1 MRFRDARLFRERG
14 IHFRRITLMLEKIFA
29 LKAHGT
35 NVRTEIVAGCTT
47 FLTMSAILF
56 VNPDILS
63 QAGMDRDAVF
73 VATCLASAIGS
84 LLMGLLAN
92 YPIGQAPG
100 MGINAVFTFGLVK
113 GMGLPWETALGAVFL
128 SGLLFVLVSVLRIR
142 EWFVNAIP
150 TGLKHAITAGVGLFL
165 ALLALHAAGIVVA
178 SPDTLVTLGQVKS
191 APALL
196 AMGGFVL
203 MAALDHRG
211 VPGAILIGILT
222 VTALS
227 VALGLS
233 SFTGVFSIPP
243 TLAPT
248 LFKADIDAA
257 LNPAVLGV
265 VLSFFLMSLFETSGT
280 LIAIAQRG
288 GFLDAQGRLPRL
300 ERALLAD
307 STTISM
313 GALLGTSS
321 TTSYLESATGISAG
335 GRTGLTTVVIALLFL
350 ASLIFAPLAMMAP
363 AYATAPA
370 LLYVAILMLRS
381 LAELDWEDL
390 TESAP
395 AVCCVTIMAFTFSIA
410 DGIAFGVISHVLLKL
425 LGGQADRIGWP
436 MWVVAGLFLV
446 RYGWL

>member
-1 MRFRDARLFRERG
+1 
-14 IHFRRITLMLEKIFA
+14 MLEKLFA
-29 LKAHGT
+29 LHAHGT
-35 NVRTEIVAGCTT
+35 TVRTEILAGCTT

-56 VNPDILS
+56 VNPDILG

-128 SGLLFVLVSVLRIR
+128 SGLLFVLVSLLRVR

-150 TGLKHAITAGVGLFL
+150 TSLKHAITAGVGLFL
-165 ALLALHAAGIVVA
+165 ALLALHAAGIVAA
-178 SPDTLVTLGQVKS
+178 SPDTLVTLGNVKS
-191 APALL
+191 PPALL
-196 AMGGFVL
+196 AMGGFLL
-203 MAALDHRG
+203 MATLDRRG
-211 VPGAILIGILT
+211 APGAILIGMLA

-227 VALGLS
+227 VILGLS
-233 SFTGVFSIPP
+233 SFTGVFSPP
-243 TLAPT
+243 PSLAPT
-248 LFKADIDAA
+248 LFEADIRAA
-257 LNPAVLGV
+257 LDPAVLGV

-280 LIAIAQRG
+280 LIAIAERG

-307 STTISM
+307 STAISA

-321 TTSYLESATGISAG
+321 TTSYLESTAGISAG
-335 GRTGLTTVVIALLFL
+335 GRTGLTAVVIALLFL
-350 ASLIFAPLAMMAP
+350 ASLVLAPLAAMVP

-370 LLYVAILMLRS
+370 VLYVAILMLRS
-381 LAELDWEDL
+381 LAELDWNDL

-395 AVCCVTIMAFTFSIA
+395 AVCCVTVMAFTFSIA

-425 LGGQADRIGWP
+425 LAGQRDRIGLP
-436 MWVVAGLFLV
+436 MAVVAGLFLA
-446 RYGWL
+446 RYLWL

>member
-1 MRFRDARLFRERG
+1 
-14 IHFRRITLMLEKIFA
+14 MLEQLFA
-29 LKAHGT
+29 LQACGT
-35 NVRTEIVAGCTT
+35 TARTEILAGLTT

-56 VNPDILS
+56 VNPDILG

-128 SGLLFVLVSVLRIR
+128 SGLLFVLVSLLRIR

-150 TGLKHAITAGVGLFL
+150 ASLKHAITAGVGLFL
-165 ALLALHAAGIVVA
+165 ALLALHAAGIVA
-178 SPDTLVTLGQVKS
+178 PSPDTLVTLGDIK
-191 APALL
+191 APPALL
-196 AMGGFVL
+196 AMGGFLLMIVL
-203 MAALDHRG
+203 DRRG
-211 VPGAILIGILT
+211 VPGAILLGILT
-222 VTALS
+222 VTAAS

-233 SFTGVFSIPP
+233 PFTGVFSSPP
-243 TLAPT
+243 SLMPT
-248 LFKADIDAA
+248 LFEADVRAA
-257 LNPAVLGV
+257 LDPAVLGV

-288 GFLDAQGRLPRL
+288 GFLDAHGRLPRL

-307 STTISM
+307 STAISV

-321 TTSYLESATGISAG
+321 TTSYLESMTGISAG
-335 GRTGLTTVVIALLFL
+335 GRTGLTAVVIAGLFL
-350 ASLIFAPLAMMAP
+350 ASLAFAPLAAMVP

-381 LAELDWEDL
+381 LAELDWNDL
-390 TESAP
+390 AEAAP
-395 AVCCVTIMAFTFSIA
+395 AVCCVTVMAFTFSIA
-410 DGIAFGVISHVLLKL
+410 DGIAFGVIGHVALKL
-425 LGGQADRIGWP
+425 LTGQRDRIGLP
-436 MWVVAGLFLV
+436 MAVVAGLFLA
-446 RYGWL
+446 RYLWL

>member
-1 MRFRDARLFRERG
+1 
-14 IHFRRITLMLEKIFA
+14 MLKPLFA
-29 LKAHGT
+29 LTAHGT
-35 NVRTEIVAGCTT
+35 TIRTEILAGCTT

-56 VNPDILS
+56 VNPDILG

-73 VATCLASAIGS
+73 VATCLASALGS

-128 SGLLFVLVSVLRIR
+128 SGLLFVLVSLLRIR

-150 TGLKHAITAGVGLFL
+150 SGLKHAITAGVGLFL
-165 ALLALHAAGIVVA
+165 ALLGLHAAGIVTA
-178 SPDTLVTLGQVKS
+178 SPDTLVTLGNLK
-191 APALL
+191 APPALL
-196 AMGGFVL
+196 AIGGFLL
-203 MAALDHRG
+203 MVTLDRRG

-222 VTALS
+222 VTMLS

-233 SFTGVFSIPP
+233 SFTGVFSVPP
-243 TLAPT
+243 SLTPT
-248 LFKADIDAA
+248 LFKADVRAA
-257 LNPAVLGV
+257 LDPAVLGV

-288 GFLDAQGRLPRL
+288 GFLDAQGHLPRL
-300 ERALLAD
+300 DRALLAD
-307 STTISM
+307 STAISA

-321 TTSYLESATGISAG
+321 TTSYLESTAGIAAG
-335 GRTGLTTVVIALLFL
+335 GRTGLTAVVIALLFL
-350 ASLIFAPLAMMAP
+350 ASLALAPLAMMTP

-370 LLYVAILMLRS
+370 LLYVAILMLRG
-381 LAELDWEDL
+381 LTELNWDDL

-395 AVCCVTIMAFTFSIA
+395 AVCCVTVMAFTFSIA
-410 DGIAFGVISHVLLKL
+410 DGIAFGVIGHVLLKFL
-425 LGGQADRIGWP
+425 TGQRDQISLP
-436 MWVVAGLFLV
+436 MTVVAGLFLM
-446 RYGWL
+446 RYAWLS

>member
-1 MRFRDARLFRERG
+1 
-14 IHFRRITLMLEKIFA
+14 MLEKFFA
-29 LKAHGT
+29 LKARGT
-35 NVRTEIVAGCTT
+35 TARTEILAGCTT

-56 VNPDILS
+56 VNPDILG

-128 SGLLFVLVSVLRIR
+128 SGLLFVLVSLLRIR

-150 TGLKHAITAGVGLFL
+150 ASLKHAITAGVGLFL
-165 ALLALHAAGIVVA
+165 ALLALRAAGIVAA
-178 SPDTLVTLGQVKS
+178 SPDTLVTLGNVK
-191 APALL
+191 ALPALL
-196 AMGGFVL
+196 AMGGFLLMIVL
-203 MAALDHRG
+203 DQRG
-211 VPGAILIGILT
+211 VPGAILLGILA
-222 VTALS
+222 VTAAS

-233 SFTGVFSIPP
+233 SFTGVFSAPPSLTP
-243 TLAPT
+243 TL
-248 LFKADIDAA
+248 LEADIRAA
-257 LNPAVLGV
+257 LDPAVSGV

-307 STTISM
+307 STAISV

-321 TTSYLESATGISAG
+321 TTSYLESTTGISAG
-335 GRTGLTTVVIALLFL
+335 GRTGLTAVVVAGLFL
-350 ASLIFAPLAMMAP
+350 ASLVLAPLAAMVP

-370 LLYVAILMLRS
+370 LLYVAILMLRG
-381 LAELDWEDL
+381 LAELDWNDL
-390 TESAP
+390 TEAAP
-395 AVCCVTIMAFTFSIA
+395 AVCCVTVMALTFSIA
-410 DGIAFGVISHVLLKL
+410 DGIAFGAICYVALKL
-425 LGGQADRIGWP
+425 LTGQHDRIGLP
-436 MWVVAGLFLV
+436 MGVVAGLFLA
-446 RYGWL
+446 RYLWL

>member
-1 MRFRDARLFRERG
+1 
-14 IHFRRITLMLEKIFA
+14 MLENLFT
-29 LKAHGT
+29 LKACGT
-35 NVRTEIVAGCTT
+35 TARTEILAGCTT

-128 SGLLFVLVSVLRIR
+128 SGLLFVLVSLLRVR

-150 TGLKHAITAGVGLFL
+150 ASLKHAITAGVGLFL
-165 ALLALHAAGIVVA
+165 ALLALHAAGIVAA
-178 SPDTLVTLGQVKS
+178 SPDTLVTLGQIK
-191 APALL
+191 APPALL
-196 AMGGFVL
+196 AMGGFLLMIVL
-203 MAALDHRG
+203 DRRG
-211 VPGAILIGILT
+211 VPGAILLGILA

-233 SFTGVFSIPP
+233 PFTGVFSAPP
-243 TLAPT
+243 SLMPT
-248 LFKADIDAA
+248 LFEADVRAA
-257 LNPAVLGV
+257 LDPAVLGV

-307 STTISM
+307 STAISV

-321 TTSYLESATGISAG
+321 TTSYLESTTGISAG
-335 GRTGLTTVVIALLFL
+335 GRTGLTAVVIAGLFL
-350 ASLIFAPLAMMAP
+350 ASLACAPLAAMVP

-381 LAELDWEDL
+381 LAELDWNDL
-390 TESAP
+390 TEAAP
-395 AVCCVTIMAFTFSIA
+395 AVCCVTVMAFTFSIA
-410 DGIAFGVISHVLLKL
+410 DGIAFGAICHVALKL
-425 LGGQADRIGWP
+425 LTGQRDRIGLP
-436 MWVVAGLFLV
+436 MAVVAGLFLA
-446 RYGWL
+446 RYLWL

>member
-1 MRFRDARLFRERG
+1 
-14 IHFRRITLMLEKIFA
+14 MLEKFFA
-29 LKAHGT
+29 LKARGT
-35 NVRTEIVAGCTT
+35 TARTEILAGVTT

-56 VNPDILS
+56 VNPDILG
-63 QAGMDRDAVF
+63 QVGMDRDAVF

-113 GMGLPWETALGAVFL
+113 GMGLPWETALGAMFL
-128 SGLLFVLVSVLRIR
+128 SGLLFVLVSLLRVR

-150 TGLKHAITAGVGLFL
+150 ASLKHAITAGVGLFL
-165 ALLALHAAGIVVA
+165 ALLALHAAGIVA
-178 SPDTLVTLGQVKS
+178 PSPDTLVTLGNIKS
-191 APALL
+191 PPALL
-196 AMGGFVL
+196 AMGGFLLMIVL
-203 MAALDHRG
+203 DQRG
-211 VPGAILIGILT
+211 VPGAILLGILA
-222 VTALS
+222 VTAAS

-233 SFTGVFSIPP
+233 PFTGVFSAPP
-243 TLAPT
+243 SLAPT
-248 LFKADIDAA
+248 LFKADVRAA
-257 LNPAVLGV
+257 LDPAVLGV

-300 ERALLAD
+300 DRALLAD
-307 STTISM
+307 STAISV

-321 TTSYLESATGISAG
+321 TTSYLESTTGISAG
-335 GRTGLTTVVIALLFL
+335 GRTGFTAVVIALLFL
-350 ASLIFAPLAMMAP
+350 ASLAFAPLALMVP
-363 AYATAPA
+363 TYATAPA

-381 LAELDWEDL
+381 LAELDWNDL

-395 AVCCVTIMAFTFSIA
+395 AVCCVTVMAFTFSIA

-425 LGGQADRIGWP
+425 LTGQYNRIGLP
-436 MWVVAGLFLV
+436 MGVVAGLFLA
-446 RYGWL
+446 RYLWL

>member
-1 MRFRDARLFRERG
+1 
-14 IHFRRITLMLEKIFA
+14 MLEKFFA
-29 LKAHGT
+29 LKARGT
-35 NVRTEIVAGCTT
+35 TARTEILAGVTT

-56 VNPDILS
+56 VNPDILG

-128 SGLLFVLVSVLRIR
+128 SGLLFVLVSLLRVR

-150 TGLKHAITAGVGLFL
+150 ASLKHAITAGVGLFL
-165 ALLALHAAGIVVA
+165 ALLALHAAGIVA
-178 SPDTLVTLGQVKS
+178 PSPDTLVTLGNIKS
-191 APALL
+191 PPALL
-196 AMGGFVL
+196 AMGGFLLMVVL
-203 MAALDHRG
+203 DRRG
-211 VPGAILIGILT
+211 VPGAILLGILA
-222 VTALS
+222 VTAGS

-233 SFTGVFSIPP
+233 SFKGVFSAPP
-243 TLAPT
+243 SLMPT
-248 LFKADIDAA
+248 LFKADVRAA
-257 LNPAVLGV
+257 LDPAVLGV

-288 GFLDAQGRLPRL
+288 GFLDDRGRLPRL

-307 STTISM
+307 STAIGV

-321 TTSYLESATGISAG
+321 TTSYLESTTGISAG
-335 GRTGLTTVVIALLFL
+335 GRTGLTAAVIALLFL
-350 ASLIFAPLAMMAP
+350 ASLVFAPLAAMVP
-363 AYATAPA
+363 SYATAPA

-381 LAELDWEDL
+381 LAELDWNDL
-390 TESAP
+390 AETAP
-395 AVCCVTIMAFTFSIA
+395 AVCCVTVMAFTFSIA
-410 DGIAFGVISHVLLKL
+410 DGIAFGAICHVALKL
-425 LGGQADRIGWP
+425 LSGQHGRIGLP
-436 MWVVAGLFLV
+436 MGVVAGLFLA
-446 RYGWL
+446 RYLWL

>member
-1 MRFRDARLFRERG
+1 
-14 IHFRRITLMLEKIFA
+14 MLEQLFA
-29 LKAHGT
+29 LKACGT
-35 NVRTEIVAGCTT
+35 TARTEILAGVTT

-56 VNPDILS
+56 VNPDILG

-128 SGLLFVLVSVLRIR
+128 SGLLFVLVSLLRVR

-150 TGLKHAITAGVGLFL
+150 ASLKHAITAGVGLFL
-165 ALLALHAAGIVVA
+165 ALLALRAAGIVAA
-178 SPDTLVTLGQVKS
+178 SPDTLVMLGDVK
-191 APALL
+191 APPALL
-196 AMGGFVL
+196 AMGGFLLMIVL
-203 MAALDHRG
+203 DQRG
-211 VPGAILIGILT
+211 VPGAILLGILAI
-222 VTALS
+222 TAAS

-233 SFTGVFSIPP
+233 PFTGVFSAPP
-243 TLAPT
+243 SLAPT
-248 LFKADIDAA
+248 VFKADIRAA
-257 LNPAVLGV
+257 LDPAVLGV

-307 STTISM
+307 STAIGV

-321 TTSYLESATGISAG
+321 TTSYLESMTGISAG
-335 GRTGLTTVVIALLFL
+335 GRTGLTAVVIAGLFL
-350 ASLIFAPLAMMAP
+350 ASLAFAPLAAMVP

-381 LAELDWEDL
+381 LAELDWNDL

-395 AVCCVTIMAFTFSIA
+395 AVCCVTVMAFTFSIA
-410 DGIAFGVISHVLLKL
+410 DGIAFGAICHLLLKL
-425 LGGQADRIGWP
+425 LTGQRDRIGLP
-436 MWVVAGLFLV
+436 MGVVAGLFLA
-446 RYGWL
+446 RYLWL

>member
-1 MRFRDARLFRERG
+1 
-14 IHFRRITLMLEKIFA
+14 MLEQLFA
-29 LKAHGT
+29 LQARGT
-35 NVRTEIVAGCTT
+35 TTRTEILAGCTT

-56 VNPDILS
+56 VNPDILG

-128 SGLLFVLVSVLRIR
+128 SGLLFVLVSLLRVR

-150 TGLKHAITAGVGLFL
+150 AGLKHAITAGVGLFL
-165 ALLALHAAGIVVA
+165 ALLALHAAGIVA
-178 SPDTLVTLGQVKS
+178 SSPDTLVTLGDLKS
-191 APALL
+191 PPALL
-196 AMGGFVL
+196 AMGGFLL
-203 MAALDHRG
+203 MAVLDYRG
-211 VPGAILIGILT
+211 VPGAILLGILA
-222 VTALS
+222 VTTGS
-227 VALGLS
+227 VVLGLS
-233 SFTGVFSIPP
+233 SFTGVFSVPP
-243 TLAPT
+243 ALTPT
-248 LFKADIDAA
+248 LFKADLRAA
-257 LNPAVLGV
+257 LDPTVLGV

-307 STTISM
+307 STAISV

-321 TTSYLESATGISAG
+321 TTSYLESTTGISAG
-335 GRTGLTTVVIALLFL
+335 GRTGLTAVVIALLFL
-350 ASLIFAPLAMMAP
+350 ASLVFAPLAAMVP
-363 AYATAPA
+363 TYATAPA

-381 LAELDWEDL
+381 LAELDWNDL
-390 TESAP
+390 TETAP
-395 AVCCVTIMAFTFSIA
+395 AVCCVTVMAFTFSIA
-410 DGIAFGVISHVLLKL
+410 DGIAFGAICHVALKL
-425 LGGQADRIGWP
+425 LTGQPDRIGLP
-436 MWVVAGLFLV
+436 MGVVAGLFLA
-446 RYGWL
+446 RYLWL

>member
-1 MRFRDARLFRERG
+1 
-14 IHFRRITLMLEKIFA
+14 MLEPFFA
-29 LKAHGT
+29 LQARGAT
-35 NVRTEIVAGCTT
+35 ARTEILAGCTT

-56 VNPDILS
+56 VNPDLLG

-73 VATCLASAIGS
+73 VATALASALGS

-128 SGLLFVLVSVLRIR
+128 SGLLFVLVSLLRIR

-165 ALLALHAAGIVVA
+165 ALLALRAAGIVAA
-178 SPDTLVTLGQVKS
+178 SPDTLVTLGNVKAS
-191 APALL
+191 PALL
-196 AMGGFVL
+196 AMGGFLL
-203 MAALDHRG
+203 MATLDRRG
-211 VPGAILIGILT
+211 VPGAILIGILA
-222 VTALS
+222 VTAAS

-233 SFTGVFSIPP
+233 PFTGVFSAPP
-243 TLAPT
+243 SLAPT
-248 LFKADIDAA
+248 LFKADIRAA
-257 LNPAVLGV
+257 LDPAVLGV

-307 STTISM
+307 STAISA

-321 TTSYLESATGISAG
+321 TTSYLESTAGIAAG
-335 GRTGLTTVVIALLFL
+335 GRTGLTAVVIALLFL
-350 ASLIFAPLAMMAP
+350 ASLVFAPLAAMVP
-363 AYATAPA
+363 PHATAPA
-370 LLYVAILMLRS
+370 LLYVAILMLRG
-381 LAELDWEDL
+381 LTELNWDDL

-395 AVCCVTIMAFTFSIA
+395 AVCCVTVMAFTFSIA
-410 DGIAFGVISHVLLKL
+410 DGIAFGVISHVLLQL
-425 LGGQADRIGWP
+425 LTGQRERIGSP
-436 MWVVAGLFLV
+436 MAVVAGLFLA
-446 RYGWL
+446 RYLWL

>member
-1 MRFRDARLFRERG
+1 
-14 IHFRRITLMLEKIFA
+14 MLEKFFA
-29 LKAHGT
+29 LKARGT
-35 NVRTEIVAGCTT
+35 TARTEILAGVTT

-56 VNPDILS
+56 VNPDILG

-128 SGLLFVLVSVLRIR
+128 SGLLFVLVSLLRVR

-150 TGLKHAITAGVGLFL
+150 ASLKHAITAGVGLFL
-165 ALLALHAAGIVVA
+165 ALLALHAAGIVA
-178 SPDTLVTLGQVKS
+178 PSPDTLVTLGNIKS
-191 APALL
+191 PPALL
-196 AMGGFVL
+196 AMGGFLLMVVL
-203 MAALDHRG
+203 DRRG
-211 VPGAILIGILT
+211 VPGAILLGILAVT
-222 VTALS
+222 VGS

-233 SFTGVFSIPP
+233 SFKGVFSAPP
-243 TLAPT
+243 SLMPT
-248 LFKADIDAA
+248 LFKADVRAA
-257 LNPAVLGV
+257 LDPAVLGV

-288 GFLDAQGRLPRL
+288 GFLDDRGRLPRL

-307 STTISM
+307 STAIGV

-321 TTSYLESATGISAG
+321 TTSYLESTTGISAG
-335 GRTGLTTVVIALLFL
+335 GRTGLTAAVIALLFL
-350 ASLIFAPLAMMAP
+350 ASLVFAPLAAMVP
-363 AYATAPA
+363 SYATAPA

-381 LAELDWEDL
+381 LAELDWNDL
-390 TESAP
+390 AETAP
-395 AVCCVTIMAFTFSIA
+395 AVCCVTVMAFTFSIA
-410 DGIAFGVISHVLLKL
+410 DGIAFGVIGHVALKL
-425 LGGQADRIGWP
+425 LSGQHDRIGLP
-436 MWVVAGLFLV
+436 MGVVAGLFLA
-446 RYGWL
+446 RYLWL

>member
-1 MRFRDARLFRERG
+1 
-14 IHFRRITLMLEKIFA
+14 MLEQLFG
-29 LKAHGT
+29 LKACGT
-35 NVRTEIVAGCTT
+35 TARTEILAGLTT

-56 VNPDILS
+56 INPDILG

-128 SGLLFVLVSVLRIR
+128 SGLLFVLVSLLRIR

-150 TGLKHAITAGVGLFL
+150 ASLKHAITAGVGLFL
-165 ALLALHAAGIVVA
+165 ALLALHAAGIVAA
-178 SPDTLVTLGQVKS
+178 SPDTLVTLGSVK
-191 APALL
+191 APPALL
-196 AMGGFVL
+196 AMGGFLLMVVL
-203 MAALDHRG
+203 DQRG
-211 VPGAILIGILT
+211 VPGAILIGILAVT
-222 VTALS
+222 VLA

-233 SFTGVFSIPP
+233 PFTGVFSAPP
-243 TLAPT
+243 SLAPT
-248 LFKADIDAA
+248 LLKADVRAA
-257 LNPAVLGV
+257 LDPAVLGV

-300 ERALLAD
+300 DRALLAD
-307 STTISM
+307 STAISA

-321 TTSYLESATGISAG
+321 TTSYLESTTGISAG
-335 GRTGLTTVVIALLFL
+335 GRTGLTAVVIALLFL
-350 ASLIFAPLAMMAP
+350 VSLAFAPLALMVP
-363 AYATAPA
+363 TYATAPA

-381 LAELDWEDL
+381 LAELDWNDL

-395 AVCCVTIMAFTFSIA
+395 AVCCVTVMAFTFSIA

-425 LGGQADRIGWP
+425 LTGQHDRIGMP
-436 MWVVAGLFLV
+436 MAVVAGLFLA
-446 RYGWL
+446 RYLWL

>member
-1 MRFRDARLFRERG
+1 
-14 IHFRRITLMLEKIFA
+14 MLEQLFG
-29 LKAHGT
+29 LKACGT
-35 NVRTEIVAGCTT
+35 TARTEILAGLTT

-56 VNPDILS
+56 INPDILG

-128 SGLLFVLVSVLRIR
+128 SGLLFVLVSLLRIR

-150 TGLKHAITAGVGLFL
+150 ASLKHAITAGVGLFL
-165 ALLALHAAGIVVA
+165 ALLALHAAGIVAA
-178 SPDTLVTLGQVKS
+178 SPDTLVTLGSVK
-191 APALL
+191 APPALL
-196 AMGGFVL
+196 AMGGFLLMVVL
-203 MAALDHRG
+203 DQRG
-211 VPGAILIGILT
+211 VPGAILIGILAVT
-222 VTALS
+222 VLA

-233 SFTGVFSIPP
+233 PFTGVFSAPP
-243 TLAPT
+243 SLAPT
-248 LFKADIDAA
+248 LLKADVRAA
-257 LNPAVLGV
+257 LDPAVLGV

-300 ERALLAD
+300 DRALLAD
-307 STTISM
+307 STAISA

-321 TTSYLESATGISAG
+321 TTSYLESTTGISAG
-335 GRTGLTTVVIALLFL
+335 GRTGLTAVVIALLFL
-350 ASLIFAPLAMMAP
+350 ASLAFAPLALMVP
-363 AYATAPA
+363 TYATAPA

-381 LAELDWEDL
+381 LAELDWNDL

-395 AVCCVTIMAFTFSIA
+395 AVCCVTVMAFTFSIA

-425 LGGQADRIGWP
+425 LTGQHDRIGMP
-436 MWVVAGLFLV
+436 MAVVAGLFLA
-446 RYGWL
+446 RYLWL

>member
-1 MRFRDARLFRERG
+1 
-14 IHFRRITLMLEKIFA
+14 MLEKFFA
-29 LKAHGT
+29 LKARGT
-35 NVRTEIVAGCTT
+35 TARTEILAGVTT

-56 VNPDILS
+56 VNPDILG

-128 SGLLFVLVSVLRIR
+128 SGLLFVLVSLLRVR

-150 TGLKHAITAGVGLFL
+150 ASLKHAITAGVGLFL
-165 ALLALHAAGIVVA
+165 ALLALHAAGIVA
-178 SPDTLVTLGQVKS
+178 PSPDTLVTLGNIKS
-191 APALL
+191 PPALL
-196 AMGGFVL
+196 AMGGFLLMVVL
-203 MAALDHRG
+203 DRRG
-211 VPGAILIGILT
+211 VPGAILLGILA
-222 VTALS
+222 VTAGS

-233 SFTGVFSIPP
+233 SFKGVFSPP
-243 TLAPT
+243 PSLMPT
-248 LFKADIDAA
+248 LFKADVRAA
-257 LNPAVLGV
+257 LDPAVLGV

-288 GFLDAQGRLPRL
+288 GFLDDRGRLPRL

-307 STTISM
+307 STAISV

-321 TTSYLESATGISAG
+321 TTSYLESTTGISAG
-335 GRTGLTTVVIALLFL
+335 GRTGLTAAVIALLFL
-350 ASLIFAPLAMMAP
+350 ASLVFAPLAAMVP
-363 AYATAPA
+363 SYATAPA

-381 LAELDWEDL
+381 LAELDWNDL
-390 TESAP
+390 AETAP
-395 AVCCVTIMAFTFSIA
+395 AVCCVTVMAFTFSIA
-410 DGIAFGVISHVLLKL
+410 DGIAFGAICHVALKL
-425 LGGQADRIGWP
+425 LSGQHGRIGLP
-436 MWVVAGLFLV
+436 MGVVAGLFLA
-446 RYGWL
+446 RYLWL

>member
-1 MRFRDARLFRERG
+1 
-14 IHFRRITLMLEKIFA
+14 MLEQLFG
-29 LKAHGT
+29 LKACGT
-35 NVRTEIVAGCTT
+35 TARTEILAGLTT

-56 VNPDILS
+56 INPDILG

-128 SGLLFVLVSVLRIR
+128 SGLLFVLVSLLRVR

-150 TGLKHAITAGVGLFL
+150 ASLKHAITAGVGLFL
-165 ALLALHAAGIVVA
+165 ALLALHAAGIVAA
-178 SPDTLVTLGQVKS
+178 SPDTLVTLGSVK
-191 APALL
+191 APPALL
-196 AMGGFVL
+196 AMGGFLLMVVL
-203 MAALDHRG
+203 DQRG
-211 VPGAILIGILT
+211 VPGAILIGILAVT
-222 VTALS
+222 VLA

-233 SFTGVFSIPP
+233 PFTGVFSAPP
-243 TLAPT
+243 SLAPT
-248 LFKADIDAA
+248 LFKADVRAA
-257 LNPAVLGV
+257 LDPAVLGV

-300 ERALLAD
+300 DRALLAD
-307 STTISM
+307 STAISA

-321 TTSYLESATGISAG
+321 TTSYLESTTGISAG
-335 GRTGLTTVVIALLFL
+335 GRTGLTAVVIALLFL
-350 ASLIFAPLAMMAP
+350 ASLAFAPLALMVP
-363 AYATAPA
+363 TYATAPA

-381 LAELDWEDL
+381 LAELDWNDL

-395 AVCCVTIMAFTFSIA
+395 AVCCVTVMAFTFSIA

-425 LGGQADRIGWP
+425 LTGQHDRIGMP
-436 MWVVAGLFLV
+436 MAVVAGLFLA
-446 RYGWL
+446 RYLWL

>member
-1 MRFRDARLFRERG
+1 
-14 IHFRRITLMLEKIFA
+14 MLEQLFG
-29 LKAHGT
+29 LKACGT
-35 NVRTEIVAGCTT
+35 TARTEILAGLTT

-56 VNPDILS
+56 INPDILG

-128 SGLLFVLVSVLRIR
+128 SGLLFVLVSLLRVR

-150 TGLKHAITAGVGLFL
+150 ASLKHAITAGVGLFL
-165 ALLALHAAGIVVA
+165 ALLALHAAGIVAA
-178 SPDTLVTLGQVKS
+178 SPDTLVTLGSVK
-191 APALL
+191 APPALL
-196 AMGGFVL
+196 AMGGFLLMVVL
-203 MAALDHRG
+203 DQRG
-211 VPGAILIGILT
+211 VPGAILIGILAVT
-222 VTALS
+222 VLA

-233 SFTGVFSIPP
+233 PFTGVFSAPP
-243 TLAPT
+243 SLAPT
-248 LFKADIDAA
+248 LLKADVRAA
-257 LNPAVLGV
+257 LDPAVLGV

-300 ERALLAD
+300 DRALLAD
-307 STTISM
+307 STAISA

-321 TTSYLESATGISAG
+321 TTSYLESTTGISAG
-335 GRTGLTTVVIALLFL
+335 GRTGLTAVVIALLFL
-350 ASLIFAPLAMMAP
+350 ASLAFAPLALMVP
-363 AYATAPA
+363 TYATAPA

-381 LAELDWEDL
+381 LAELDWNDL

-395 AVCCVTIMAFTFSIA
+395 AVCCVTVMAFTFSIA

-425 LGGQADRIGWP
+425 LTGQHDRIGMP
-436 MWVVAGLFLV
+436 MAVVAGLFLA
-446 RYGWL
+446 RYLWL

>member
-1 MRFRDARLFRERG
+1 
-14 IHFRRITLMLEKIFA
+14 MLEQLFA
-29 LKAHGT
+29 LQACGT
-35 NVRTEIVAGCTT
+35 TVRTEILAGVTT

-56 VNPDILS
+56 VNPDILG

-128 SGLLFVLVSVLRIR
+128 SGLLFVLVSLLRIR

-150 TGLKHAITAGVGLFL
+150 ASLKHAITAGVGLFL
-165 ALLALHAAGIVVA
+165 ALLALHAAGIVA
-178 SPDTLVTLGQVKS
+178 PSPDTLVTLGDIK
-191 APALL
+191 APPALL
-196 AMGGFVL
+196 AMGGFLLMIVL
-203 MAALDHRG
+203 ARRG
-211 VPGAILIGILT
+211 APGAILLGILA
-222 VTALS
+222 VTGLS

-233 SFTGVFSIPP
+233 PFTGVLSAPP
-243 TLAPT
+243 SLIPT
-248 LFKADIDAA
+248 LFKADIRAA
-257 LNPAVLGV
+257 LDPAVLGV

-307 STTISM
+307 STAISV

-321 TTSYLESATGISAG
+321 TTSYLESMTGISAG
-335 GRTGLTTVVIALLFL
+335 GRTGLTAVVIAGLFL
-350 ASLIFAPLAMMAP
+350 ASLAFAPLAAMVP

-381 LAELDWEDL
+381 LAELDWNDL

-395 AVCCVTIMAFTFSIA
+395 AVCCVTVMAFTFSIA
-410 DGIAFGVISHVLLKL
+410 DGIAFGVIGHVALKL
-425 LGGQADRIGWP
+425 LTGQRDRIGLP
-436 MWVVAGLFLV
+436 MAVVAGLFLA
-446 RYGWL
+446 RYLWL

>member
-1 MRFRDARLFRERG
+1 
-14 IHFRRITLMLEKIFA
+14 MLEKFFA

-35 NVRTEIVAGCTT
+35 TARTEILAGVTT

-56 VNPDILS
+56 VNLDILG

-128 SGLLFVLVSVLRIR
+128 SGLLFVLVSLLRVR

-150 TGLKHAITAGVGLFL
+150 ASLKHAITAGVGLFL
-165 ALLALHAAGIVVA
+165 ALLALHAAGIVA
-178 SPDTLVTLGQVKS
+178 PSPDTLVTLGNIKS
-191 APALL
+191 PPALL
-196 AMGGFVL
+196 AMGGFLLMVVL
-203 MAALDHRG
+203 DRRG
-211 VPGAILIGILT
+211 VPGSILFGILA
-222 VTALS
+222 VTAGS

-233 SFTGVFSIPP
+233 SFKGVFSAPP
-243 TLAPT
+243 SLMPT
-248 LFKADIDAA
+248 LFKADVRAA
-257 LNPAVLGV
+257 LDPAVLGV

-288 GFLDAQGRLPRL
+288 GFLDDRGRLPRL

-307 STTISM
+307 STAIGV

-321 TTSYLESATGISAG
+321 TTSYLESTTGISAG
-335 GRTGLTTVVIALLFL
+335 GRTGLTAAVIALLFL
-350 ASLIFAPLAMMAP
+350 ASLVFAPLAAMVP
-363 AYATAPA
+363 SYATAPA

-381 LAELDWEDL
+381 LAELDWNDL
-390 TESAP
+390 AETAP
-395 AVCCVTIMAFTFSIA
+395 AVCCVTVMAFTFSIA
-410 DGIAFGVISHVLLKL
+410 DGIAFGAICHVALKL
-425 LGGQADRIGWP
+425 LSGQHGRIGLP
-436 MWVVAGLFLV
+436 MGVVAGLFLA
-446 RYGWL
+446 RYLWL

>member
-1 MRFRDARLFRERG
+1 
-14 IHFRRITLMLEKIFA
+14 MLEKLFA
-29 LKAHGT
+29 LHAHGT
-35 NVRTEIVAGCTT
+35 TVRTEILAGCTT

-56 VNPDILS
+56 VNPDILG

-128 SGLLFVLVSVLRIR
+128 SGLLFVLVSLLRVR

-150 TGLKHAITAGVGLFL
+150 TSLKHAITAGVGLFL
-165 ALLALHAAGIVVA
+165 ALLALHAAGIVAA
-178 SPDTLVTLGQVKS
+178 SPDTLVTLGNVKS
-191 APALL
+191 PPALL
-196 AMGGFVL
+196 AMGGFLL
-203 MAALDHRG
+203 MATLDRRG
-211 VPGAILIGILT
+211 APGAILIGMLA

-227 VALGLS
+227 VILGLS
-233 SFTGVFSIPP
+233 SFTGVFSPP
-243 TLAPT
+243 PSLAPT
-248 LFKADIDAA
+248 LFEADIRAA
-257 LNPAVLGV
+257 LDPAVLGV

-280 LIAIAQRG
+280 LIAIAARG

-307 STTISM
+307 STAISA

-321 TTSYLESATGISAG
+321 TTSYLESTAGISAG
-335 GRTGLTTVVIALLFL
+335 GRTGLTAVVIALLFL
-350 ASLIFAPLAMMAP
+350 ASLVLAPLAAMVP

-370 LLYVAILMLRS
+370 VLYVAILMLRS
-381 LAELDWEDL
+381 LAELDWNDL

-395 AVCCVTIMAFTFSIA
+395 AVCCVTVMAFTFSIA

-425 LGGQADRIGWP
+425 LAGQRDRIGLP
-436 MWVVAGLFLV
+436 MAVVAGLFLA
-446 RYGWL
+446 RYLWL

>member
-1 MRFRDARLFRERG
+1 
-14 IHFRRITLMLEKIFA
+14 MLEQLFG
-29 LKAHGT
+29 LKACGT
-35 NVRTEIVAGCTT
+35 TARTEILAGLTT

-56 VNPDILS
+56 INPDILG

-128 SGLLFVLVSVLRIR
+128 SGLLFVLVSLLRIR

-150 TGLKHAITAGVGLFL
+150 ASLKHAITAGVGLFL
-165 ALLALHAAGIVVA
+165 ALLALHAAGIVAA
-178 SPDTLVTLGQVKS
+178 SPDTLVTLGSVK
-191 APALL
+191 APPALL
-196 AMGGFVL
+196 AMGGFLLMVVL
-203 MAALDHRG
+203 DQRG
-211 VPGAILIGILT
+211 VPGAILIGILAVT
-222 VTALS
+222 VLA

-233 SFTGVFSIPP
+233 PFTGVFSAPP
-243 TLAPT
+243 SLAPT
-248 LFKADIDAA
+248 LFKADVRAA
-257 LNPAVLGV
+257 LDPAVLGV

-300 ERALLAD
+300 DRALLAD
-307 STTISM
+307 STAISA

-321 TTSYLESATGISAG
+321 TTSYLESTTGISAG
-335 GRTGLTTVVIALLFL
+335 GRTGLTAVVIDLLFL
-350 ASLIFAPLAMMAP
+350 ASLAFAPLALMVP
-363 AYATAPA
+363 TYATAPA

-381 LAELDWEDL
+381 LAELDWNDL

-395 AVCCVTIMAFTFSIA
+395 AVCCVTVMAFTFSIA

-425 LGGQADRIGWP
+425 LTGQHDRIGMP
-436 MWVVAGLFLV
+436 MAVVAGLFLA
-446 RYGWL
+446 RYLWL

>member
-1 MRFRDARLFRERG
+1 
-14 IHFRRITLMLEKIFA
+14 MLEQLFA
-29 LKAHGT
+29 LQACGT
-35 NVRTEIVAGCTT
+35 TARTEILAGLTT

-56 VNPDILS
+56 VNPDILG

-128 SGLLFVLVSVLRIR
+128 SGLLFVLVSLLRIR

-150 TGLKHAITAGVGLFL
+150 ASLKHAITAGVGLFL
-165 ALLALHAAGIVVA
+165 ALLALHAAGIVA
-178 SPDTLVTLGQVKS
+178 PSPDTLVTLGDIK
-191 APALL
+191 APPALL
-196 AMGGFVL
+196 AMGGFLLMIVL
-203 MAALDHRG
+203 DRRG
-211 VPGAILIGILT
+211 VPGAILLGILT
-222 VTALS
+222 VTAAS

-233 SFTGVFSIPP
+233 PFTGVFSSPPSLTP
-243 TLAPT
+243 TL
-248 LFKADIDAA
+248 LKADIRAA
-257 LNPAVLGV
+257 LDPAVLGV

-288 GFLDAQGRLPRL
+288 GFLDAHGRLPRL

-307 STTISM
+307 STAISV

-321 TTSYLESATGISAG
+321 TTSYLESMTGISAG
-335 GRTGLTTVVIALLFL
+335 GRTGLTAVVIAGLFL
-350 ASLIFAPLAMMAP
+350 ASLAFAPLAAMVP

-381 LAELDWEDL
+381 LAELDWNDL
-390 TESAP
+390 AEAAP
-395 AVCCVTIMAFTFSIA
+395 AVCCVTVMAFTFSIA
-410 DGIAFGVISHVLLKL
+410 DGIAFGVIGHVALKL
-425 LGGQADRIGWP
+425 LTGQRDRIGLP
-436 MWVVAGLFLV
+436 MAVVAGLFLA
-446 RYGWL
+446 RYLWL

>member
-1 MRFRDARLFRERG
+1 
-14 IHFRRITLMLEKIFA
+14 MLKPLFA
-29 LKAHGT
+29 LTAHGT
-35 NVRTEIVAGCTT
+35 TVRTEILAGCTT

-56 VNPDILS
+56 VNPDILG

-73 VATCLASAIGS
+73 VATCLASALGS

-128 SGLLFVLVSVLRIR
+128 SGLLFVLVSLLRIR

-150 TGLKHAITAGVGLFL
+150 SGLKHAITAGVGLFL
-165 ALLALHAAGIVVA
+165 ALLGLHAAGIVTA
-178 SPDTLVTLGQVKS
+178 SPDTLVTLGNLK
-191 APALL
+191 APPALL
-196 AMGGFVL
+196 AIGGFLL
-203 MAALDHRG
+203 MVTLDRRG

-222 VTALS
+222 VTMLS

-233 SFTGVFSIPP
+233 SFTGVFSVPP
-243 TLAPT
+243 SLTPT
-248 LFKADIDAA
+248 LFKADVRAA
-257 LNPAVLGV
+257 LDPAVLGV

-288 GFLDAQGRLPRL
+288 GFLDTQGHLPRL
-300 ERALLAD
+300 DRALLAD
-307 STTISM
+307 STAISA

-321 TTSYLESATGISAG
+321 TTSYLESTAGIAAG
-335 GRTGLTTVVIALLFL
+335 GRTGLTAVVIALLFL
-350 ASLIFAPLAMMAP
+350 SSLVLAPLATMAP

-370 LLYVAILMLRS
+370 LLYVAILMLRG
-381 LAELDWEDL
+381 LTELNWDDL

-395 AVCCVTIMAFTFSIA
+395 AVCCVTVMAFTFSIA
-410 DGIAFGVISHVLLKL
+410 DGIAFGVIGHVLLKFL
-425 LGGQADRIGWP
+425 TGQRDQIGLP
-436 MWVVAGLFLV
+436 MTVVAGLFLM
-446 RYGWL
+446 RYAWLS

>member
-1 MRFRDARLFRERG
+1 
-14 IHFRRITLMLEKIFA
+14 MLEHLFG
-29 LKAHGT
+29 LKACGT
-35 NVRTEIVAGCTT
+35 TARTEILAGLTT

-56 VNPDILS
+56 INPDILG

-128 SGLLFVLVSVLRIR
+128 SGLLFVLVSLLRVR

-150 TGLKHAITAGVGLFL
+150 ASLKHAITAGVGLFL
-165 ALLALHAAGIVVA
+165 ALLALHAAGIVAA
-178 SPDTLVTLGQVKS
+178 SPDTLVTLGSVK
-191 APALL
+191 APPALL
-196 AMGGFVL
+196 AMGGFLLMVVL
-203 MAALDHRG
+203 DQRG
-211 VPGAILIGILT
+211 VPGAILIGILA
-222 VTALS
+222 VTAAS

-233 SFTGVFSIPP
+233 PFTGVFSTPP
-243 TLAPT
+243 SLAPT
-248 LFKADIDAA
+248 LFKADVRAA
-257 LNPAVLGV
+257 LDPAVLGV

-300 ERALLAD
+300 DRALLAD
-307 STTISM
+307 STAISA

-321 TTSYLESATGISAG
+321 TTSYLESTTGISAG
-335 GRTGLTTVVIALLFL
+335 GRTGLTAVVIALLFL
-350 ASLIFAPLAMMAP
+350 ASLAFAPLALMVP
-363 AYATAPA
+363 TYATAPA

-381 LAELDWEDL
+381 LAELDWNDL

-395 AVCCVTIMAFTFSIA
+395 VVCCVTVMAFTFSIA

-425 LGGQADRIGWP
+425 LTSQRDRIGLP
-436 MWVVAGLFLV
+436 MAVVAGLFLA
-446 RYGWL
+446 RYLWL

>member
-1 MRFRDARLFRERG
+1 
-14 IHFRRITLMLEKIFA
+14 MLEQLFG
-29 LKAHGT
+29 LKACGT
-35 NVRTEIVAGCTT
+35 TARTEILAGLTT

-56 VNPDILS
+56 INPDILG

-128 SGLLFVLVSVLRIR
+128 SGLLFVLVSLLRIR

-150 TGLKHAITAGVGLFL
+150 ASLKHAITAGVGLFL
-165 ALLALHAAGIVVA
+165 ALLALHAAGIVAA
-178 SPDTLVTLGQVKS
+178 SPDTLVTLGSVK
-191 APALL
+191 APPALL
-196 AMGGFVL
+196 AMGGFLLMVVL
-203 MAALDHRG
+203 DQRG
-211 VPGAILIGILT
+211 VPGAILIGILAVT
-222 VTALS
+222 VLA

-233 SFTGVFSIPP
+233 PFTGVFSAPP
-243 TLAPT
+243 SLAPT
-248 LFKADIDAA
+248 LFKADVRAA
-257 LNPAVLGV
+257 LDPAVLGV

-300 ERALLAD
+300 DRALLAD
-307 STTISM
+307 STAISA

-321 TTSYLESATGISAG
+321 TTSYLESTTGISAG
-335 GRTGLTTVVIALLFL
+335 GRTGLTAVVIALLFL
-350 ASLIFAPLAMMAP
+350 ASLAFAPLALMVP
-363 AYATAPA
+363 TYATAPA

-381 LAELDWEDL
+381 LAELDWNDL

-395 AVCCVTIMAFTFSIA
+395 AVCCVTVMAFTFSIA

-425 LGGQADRIGWP
+425 LTSQRDRIGLP
-436 MWVVAGLFLV
+436 MAVVAGLFLA
-446 RYGWL
+446 RYLWL

>member
-1 MRFRDARLFRERG
+1 
-14 IHFRRITLMLEKIFA
+14 MLEKFFA

-35 NVRTEIVAGCTT
+35 TARTEILAGVTT

-56 VNPDILS
+56 VNLDILG

-128 SGLLFVLVSVLRIR
+128 SGLLFVLVSLLRVR

-150 TGLKHAITAGVGLFL
+150 ASLKHAITAGVGLFL
-165 ALLALHAAGIVVA
+165 ALLALHAAGIVA
-178 SPDTLVTLGQVKS
+178 PSPDTLVTLGNIKS
-191 APALL
+191 PPALL
-196 AMGGFVL
+196 AMGGFLLMVVL
-203 MAALDHRG
+203 DRRG
-211 VPGAILIGILT
+211 VPGAILLGILA
-222 VTALS
+222 VTAGS

-233 SFTGVFSIPP
+233 SFKGVFSAPP
-243 TLAPT
+243 SLMPT
-248 LFKADIDAA
+248 LFKADVRAA
-257 LNPAVLGV
+257 LDPAVLGV

-288 GFLDAQGRLPRL
+288 GFLDDRGRLPRL

-307 STTISM
+307 STAIGV

-321 TTSYLESATGISAG
+321 TTSYLESTTGISAG
-335 GRTGLTTVVIALLFL
+335 GRTGLTAAVIALLFL
-350 ASLIFAPLAMMAP
+350 ASLVFAPLAAMVP
-363 AYATAPA
+363 SYATAPA

-381 LAELDWEDL
+381 LAELDWNDL
-390 TESAP
+390 AETAP
-395 AVCCVTIMAFTFSIA
+395 AVCCVTVMAFTFSIA
-410 DGIAFGVISHVLLKL
+410 DGIAFGAICHVALKL
-425 LGGQADRIGWP
+425 LSGQHGRIGLP
-436 MWVVAGLFLV
+436 MGVVAGLFLA
-446 RYGWL
+446 RYLWL